1 MAVTSIWP
9 VKSRLDHVIDYIRN
23 PEKTT
28 IQSAAFMAAFHQ
40 IDSVVEYA
48 ADDMKT
54 EQRELVS
61 CINCQEESA
70 VAQFVETKKQYLKL
84 NGRLCYNGYQSF
96 AAGEVDAETAHKIGV
111 ELAKRMWGDR
121 FEVVVATHC
130 NTDHFHNH
138 FVVNSVSFVD
148 GLKFDNNGKD
158 YHRFRE
164 LSDQLC
170 REYRLSVIRE
180 PKRKGLSYAQWEA
193 EKEGLP
199 TRRSMI
205 CDDIDRA
212 VRASTTISQFK
223 SVLTQMGYQL
233 KLYKANGEPLKCPAI
248 NPPGT
253 NRYFRFRNLGDGF
266 SWDEIIQRVYENAH
280 GTIPFP
286 EAEQRSKLPNVF
298 VPYPK
303 ATGLRALYLKYC
315 YELHI
320 IVRHPT
326 STKRVPF
333 SCREDIRKLEQL
345 DIQSRFLALHGI
357 DTVEQLMDYRSEI
370 QTLLSDT
377 PNISPN
383 EKKSLR
389 REVRLCDAIRER
401 SKEVEANLQLLTQ
414 EQEIEQTEQE
424 IQRKEEMEHEQFGR
438 SSGSGDPNVFEWG

>member
-1 MAVTSIWP
+1 M
-9 VKSRLDHVIDYIRN
+9 
-23 PEKTT
+23 
-28 IQSAAFMAAFHQ
+28 
-40 IDSVVEYA
+40 
-48 ADDMKT
+48 
-54 EQRELVS
+54 
-61 CINCQEESA
+61 
-70 VAQFVETKKQYLKL
+70 
-84 NGRLCYNGYQSF
+84 
-96 AAGEVDAETAHKIGV
+96 
-111 ELAKRMWGDR
+111 
-121 FEVVVATHC
+121 
-130 NTDHFHNH
+130 
-138 FVVNSVSFVD
+138 D
-148 GLKFDNNGKD
+148 GLKFYNSPND
-158 YHRFRE
+158 YNILRAT
-164 LSDQLC
+164 SDRIC
-170 REYRLSVIRE
+170 KEHGLSVIQE
-180 PKRKGLSYAQWEA
+180 PKRRGQNYTEWLAI
-193 EKEGLP
+193 KESMP

-223 SVLTQMGYQL
+223 KVIEQMGYQL
-233 KLYKANGEPLKCPAI
+233 KLYKTNGEPLKYPSI
-248 NPPGT
+248 KPPGSP
-253 NRYFRFRNLGDGF
+253 RYFRFQNLGEGF
-266 SWDEIIQRVYENAH
+266 LWDEIVQRVYDNAH

-286 EAEQRSKLPNVF
+286 EAEQRSKLPKVF

-345 DIQSRFLALHGI
+345 DLQSRFLALHGI
-357 DTVEQLMDYRSEI
+357 DTAEQLMDYRSEI
-370 QTLLSDT
+370 QNRLSDT

-424 IQRKEEMEHEQFGR
+424 IQRKEEMENEQFGR